1 MYPRTDRWSQ
11 TLTGIGDLPQLQIVP
26 VANLVL
32 HEHHDQQRTPPLIKK
47 LQASG
52 FLRNPPVVIQMQK
65 QSDHYMVLDGANRVS
80 AFRELAIPYILVQ
93 VIDPEVD
100 QVELNAWNHVIWGI
114 SPDDLFNSI
123 HTLPDVYLQPSRP
136 SQSFQDLMDIHSLAS
151 LHLPDKKVFTVFTPC
166 VDVVARI
173 KTLNEMVHRYCKAAD
188 VDRTIIYEI
197 DSICDLYDDLAGLV
211 MLPTFDLMDVLSV
224 VEAGF
229 LMPPGSTRFKIAPRV
244 LHVNYYLDELAG
256 NTSLAEKNI
265 KLREYLCAC
274 LASKCVRFY
283 AEPTFLF
290 DE

>member
-1 MYPRTDRWSQ
+1 M
-11 TLTGIGDLPQLQIVP
+11 TGIGDLPQLQIVA

-32 HEHHDQQRTPPLIKK
+32 HEHHDQQRTPPLIKN

-52 FLRNPPVVIQMQK
+52 FLRNPPVVVRMQK

-80 AFRELAIPYILVQ
+80 AFRELAIPHILVQ

-114 SPDDLFNSI
+114 SPDDLFNCI

-151 LHLPDKKVFTVFTPC
+151 LHLPNKKVFSVFTTL
-166 VDVVARI
+166 VDILDRI
-173 KTLNEMVHRYCKAAD
+173 KSLNEMVHRYCDTAD
-188 VDRTIIYEI
+188 VDRTSVYEI
-197 DSICDLYDDLAGLV
+197 ESICDLYEDLAGLV
-211 MLPTFDLMDVLSV
+211 LLPGFSLLEVLSV

-244 LHVNYYLDELAG
+244 LHVNYKLDELASS
-256 NTSLAEKNI
+256 TSLAEKNI
-265 KLREYLCAC
+265 KLREHLCAC